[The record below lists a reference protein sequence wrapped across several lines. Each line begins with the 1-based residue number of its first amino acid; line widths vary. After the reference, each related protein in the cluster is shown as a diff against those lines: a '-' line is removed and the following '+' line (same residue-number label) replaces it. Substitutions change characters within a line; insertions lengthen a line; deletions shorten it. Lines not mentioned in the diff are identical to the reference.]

1 MRVAPAP
8 TLTAGYLRAGTKI
21 IYLCFPSSSGTES
34 ASNTG
39 DVAGTAGLI
48 PGLGRSPGEGNGN
61 PLQNSCLGNPMD
73 RGAWRATVHGV
84 AKELDTT

>member
-1 MRVAPAP
+1 MRVVSAPI
-8 TLTAGYLRAGTKI
+8 LTAGYLRAGIKI
-21 IYLCFPSSSGTES
+21 IYLCFPSSSGPES

-39 DVAGTAGLI
+39 DVAGTAGSI

-73 RGAWRATVHGV
+73 KGAWRAYSPWGCKRVG
-84 AKELDTT
+84 TT